1 MLAESMATNEKVNIE
16 SDVIIRMSYAC
27 MPLQLPAA
35 AREEAELICSN
46 VQLEMALIDDLLD
59 WTRVMKNKLQLREKI
74 GITHYTFKRSHVH
87 YNIHFR
93 FAHERRIF
101 TSLLLMD

>member
-1 MLAESMATNEKVNIE
+1 MLAESMATNEKVRPDQCNVTVSI
-16 SDVIIRMSYAC
+16 SLRMHVC
-27 MPLQLPAA
+27 VQLPAA

-74 GITHYTFKRSHVH
+74 GI
-87 YNIHFR
+87 I
-93 FAHERRIF
+93 
-101 TSLLLMD
+101 

>member
-1 MLAESMATNEKVNIE
+1 MLAFIAWCLCVRVRIPNIHALE
-16 SDVIIRMSYAC
+16 HIITCKHDHSFKHI
-27 MPLQLPAA
+27 PLQLPAA

-74 GITHYTFKRSHVH
+74 GRQCYHIRTCAVAYEL
-87 YNIHFR
+87 
-93 FAHERRIF
+93 HEI
-101 TSLLLMD
+101 SS